1 MDKEEKVM
9 RKIWW
14 LLLRKHGSGPPPR
27 YQEMVELGSRQYEN
41 RAEVDSWVQV
51 EKDGLRC

>member
-1 MDKEEKVM
+1 MDKEEKAM
-9 RKIWW
+9 RKILW
-14 LLLRKHGSGPPPR
+14 LLIRNHGSGPPPR

-41 RAEVDSWVQV
+41 RAEVDSGMQV